1 MYFLGY
7 LRFLLGV
14 NFILILVNLDHFV
27 LHHDA
32 VHNRRL
38 GLVSTCLRLAA
49 EKVIGKKLP

>member
-38 GLVSTCLRLAA
+38 GLESTCLRLAA